1 MKEDGAETAGLAAEG
16 TRADGKPWV
25 HPLTR
30 AAWRAWLIANHET
43 SSGVHLVTWRKA
55 TGKPSVAYGDAVE
68 EALCVGWVD
77 SIAGKLDDERSTL
90 WFTKRRPKSGWSRP
104 NKERV
109 ERLLA
114 ADLMLPAGLAAI
126 EEAKRRGTWSLLDDV
141 EDLVVPQD
149 LTAALAARPPAR
161 ANWDAFSRSARRG
174 SEQPLDQNDLDDVI
188 EDRLDHAARERG
200 GFLATGEPS
209 GQHHRVGDDAQPPSR
224 GAGHVCASSSRRHS
238 RVTNPHLPRL
248 EGTRHH
254 AASGRGGGRSPM
266 PTGG

>member
-1 MKEDGAETAGLAAEG
+1 MTDETGETAEG

-30 AAWRAWLIANHET
+30 AAWRAWLVANHET

-55 TGKPSVAYGDAVE
+55 TGRPSVAYGDAVE
-68 EALCVGWVD
+68 QALCVGWVD

-109 ERLLA
+109 ERLIA

-126 EEAKRRGTWSLLDDV
+126 EEAKRRGTWSLLDEV
-141 EDLVVPQD
+141 EDLVVPD
-149 LTAALAARPPAR
+149 DLAAAFVAVPPAR

-174 SEQPLDQNDLDDVI
+174 ILEWIVQAKRPETRARRVAETATL
-188 EDRLDHAARERG
+188 AARNEKANQWVPHDQR
-200 GFLATGEPS
+200 TVSPEPA
-209 GQHHRVGDDAQPPSR
+209 R
-224 GAGHVCASSSRRHS
+224 
-238 RVTNPHLPRL
+238 
-248 EGTRHH
+248 
-254 AASGRGGGRSPM
+254 
-266 PTGG
+266 